1 MSKITRCRFR
11 QSHERMSHGHGAGS
25 YLWTRAVG
33 PEIISPLLWAIVS
46 SEEHTFK
53 TLVVEQFDRVAVD
66 HTDHVTRDRPAM
78 ADPANQTM
86 KRAVKRP
93 HASKLVMPWRG
104 NHDRGSVTREECDF
118 RHRVAGVSPYP
129 SWTGL
134 KIPRQSIP
142 A

>member
-1 MSKITRCRFR
+1 MNGYRMDMEPGHTSGRGQSALRLSVPFSGQSLPLRSIRSSK
-11 QSHERMSHGHGAGS
+11 A
-25 YLWTRAVG
+25 
-33 PEIISPLLWAIVS
+33 
-46 SEEHTFK
+46 
-53 TLVVEQFDRVAVD
+53 LVVEQFDRVAVD

-86 KRAVKRP
+86 KRAVKRL

-118 RHRVAGVSPYP
+118 RYRVAGVSPYP